1 MATDKAIDS
10 NVIVLYDRW
19 PGQASVVGDLPA
31 DGITNSTDHNVV
43 AATRRYGEK
52 VVVYNMG
59 TAGIAGYATFI
70 YLQVG
75 TQNADSAIM
84 AKSLCVP
91 DSASLWYQLT
101 NDPDD
106 CINLPSGRM
115 AYAVTNMT
123 DAYYGWFWTGGV
135 CPEAVC
141 PSLGGTYTTSGTVV
155 FGSIMA
161 ADGNSDIIVMAA
173 LLADC
178 SCMAGGQAQSADA

>member
-75 TQNADSAIM
+75 TQNADFLLV
-84 AKSLCVP
+84 AKSIVVN
-91 DSASLWYQLT
+91 DSASLWYQMT

-106 CINLPSGRM
+106 CIAISGGLAAIALSAM
-115 AYAVTNMT
+115 TNAYF
-123 DAYYGWFWTGGV
+123 GFFWCGGICPEDFVAGLAGNYECDGGV
-135 CPEAVC
+135 TAGGFMAKDLSEDCVGLGVLAAATDVAFGY
-141 PSLGGTYTTSGTVV
+141 SLV
-155 FGSIMA
+155 
-161 ADGNSDIIVMAA
+161 ADG
-173 LLADC
+173 
-178 SCMAGGQAQSADA
+178 